1 MEQQLVLKAAAGTD
15 PGRARQ
21 INQDHVLAYVRP
33 HNMGKPLGLL
43 VVADGMGGHQAGEIA
58 SKLAVDTIRNTLS
71 WMLEQDDDEATTPL
85 PVPGVNNK
93 EDEEKNDA
101 TYTTH
106 LEKRLE
112 LAIEEAN
119 KVIYNYAQENPVD
132 AGNLGCTVTC
142 AIIYGESAIIANVG
156 DSRTYLFREGK
167 LNQITDDHSYV
178 GQLVREGLLDPD
190 EIFDH
195 DQRNVITRALG
206 NRPVVHA
213 DLASWNL
220 EAGDRLMLCSDGVW
234 EMIRDPEEMARM
246 LQVEELETA
255 VEKLIDSA
263 NAYGG
268 ADNIGVVVAELL
280 QQSEQAVE

>member
-1 MEQQLVLKAAAGTD
+1 MEEQLVLKAASGTD

-33 HNMGKPLGLL
+33 HAMGKPLGLL
-43 VVADGMGGHQAGEIA
+43 VVADGMGGHQAGEVA
-58 SKLAVDTIRNTLS
+58 SQLAVDTIRKTLS
-71 WMLEQDDDEATTPL
+71 WMLEQDDDEATAPMPL
-85 PVPGVNNK
+85 PGLG
-93 EDEEKNDA
+93 DEEAQEKNDVA
-101 TYTTH
+101 YTAH

-119 KVIYNYAQENPVD
+119 KVIYNYAQENPID

-142 AIIYGESAIIANVG
+142 AIIYGDVAIIANVG
-156 DSRTYLFREGK
+156 DSRTYLFRGGK

-178 GQLVREGLLDPD
+178 GQLVREGLLEPE

-195 DQRNVITRALG
+195 DQRNVVTRALG
-206 NRPVVHA
+206 NRPDVSA
-213 DLASWNL
+213 DLTSWTL
-220 EAGDRLMLCSDGVW
+220 EVGDRLMLCSDGVW

-246 LQVEELETA
+246 LQTEALETA
-255 VEKLIDSA
+255 VEKLIDTA
-263 NAYGG
+263 NAHGG

-280 QQSEQAVE
+280 HSEEVAG

>member
-1 MEQQLVLKAAAGTD
+1 MEEQFVLRAAAGTD
-15 PGRARQ
+15 PGRSRQ
-21 INQDHVLAYVRP
+21 INQDNVLAYIRP
-33 HNMGKPLGLL
+33 RKMGKPLGLL
-43 VVADGMGGHQAGEIA
+43 VVADGMGGHQAGEVA
-58 SKLAVDTIRNTLS
+58 SQLAVQTIRDALS
-71 WMLEQDDDEATTPL
+71 WMLEQGDDEATTPMPL
-85 PVPGVNNK
+85 PNVDDK
-93 EDEEKNDA
+93 AAEEKNDTA
-101 TYTTH
+101 YTAH

-119 KVIYNYAQENPVD
+119 KVIYNYAQENPID

-142 AIIYGESAIIANVG
+142 AIIYGNVAITANVG
-156 DSRTYLFREGK
+156 DSRTYLFRGGK
-167 LNQITDDHSYV
+167 LHQITDDHSYV
-178 GQLVREGLLDPD
+178 GQLVREGLLEPE

-206 NRPVVHA
+206 NRPDVQA
-213 DLASWNL
+213 DLASWSL

-234 EMIRDPEEMARM
+234 EMIRDPQEIADM
-246 LQVEELETA
+246 LQVEQLETA

-280 QQSEQAVE
+280 ESNTAE

>member
-1 MEQQLVLKAAAGTD
+1 MEGQLVLKAAAGTD

-21 INQDHVLAYVRP
+21 INQDNVLAYVRP
-33 HNMGKPLGLL
+33 QNMGQPLGLL

-58 SKLAVDTIRNTLS
+58 SQLAVETIRETLS
-71 WMLEQDDDEATTPL
+71 WMLEQDDDETTTPM
-85 PVPGVNNK
+85 PVPSLNDKGVQ
-93 EDEEKNDA
+93 EKNDVA
-101 TYTTH
+101 YTTH

-119 KVIYNYAQENPVD
+119 TVIYNYAQENPID

-142 AIIYGESAIIANVG
+142 AVIYGDVAIIANVG
-156 DSRTYLFREGK
+156 DSRTYLFRAGK

-178 GQLVREGLLDPD
+178 GQLVREGLIEPE

-206 NRPVVHA
+206 NRPSVHA
-213 DLASWNL
+213 DLASLSL
-220 EAGDRLMLCSDGVW
+220 EIGDRLMLCSDGVW
-234 EMIRDPEEMARM
+234 EMIRDPEEMVLM
-246 LQVEELETA
+246 LQSEQLETA

-263 NAYGG
+263 NAHGG

-280 QQSEQAVE
+280 KKEQTVQ

>member
-1 MEQQLVLKAAAGTD
+1 MDGQFVLKAAAGTD

-21 INQDHVLAYVRP
+21 INQDNVLAYVRP
-33 HNMGKPLGLL
+33 QNMGKPLGLL

-58 SKLAVDTIRNTLS
+58 SQLAVDTIRNTLS
-71 WMLEQDDDEATTPL
+71 WMLEQDDDETTTPMPL
-85 PVPGVNNK
+85 PSID
-93 EDEEKNDA
+93 EQAAEEKNEMA
-101 TYTTH
+101 YTAH

-142 AIIYGESAIIANVG
+142 AIIYGDVAIIANVG
-156 DSRTYLFREGK
+156 DSRTYLYRDGK

-178 GQLVREGLLDPD
+178 GQLVREGLLEP
-190 EIFDH
+190 EEVFEH
-195 DQRNVITRALG
+195 EQRNVITRALG
-206 NRPVVHA
+206 NRPAVHA
-213 DLASWNL
+213 DLASWSL
-220 EAGDRLMLCSDGVW
+220 ESGDRLMLCSDGVW
-234 EMIRDPEEMARM
+234 EMIRDPEEMAQM
-246 LQVEELETA
+246 LQSDELETA

-263 NAYGG
+263 NAHGG

-280 QQSEQAVE
+280 HTAQPAE